1 MQCIENLNEPL
12 VQSALTGLYDRN
24 IEPMITHYN
33 FCTNGSRYAGEAGIP
48 TIGFGPSKKTLAH
61 TRDERIA
68 LNEIEKALEGYA
80 GIISRLYP
88 MER

>member
-1 MQCIENLNEPL
+1 MQGIEPL
-12 VQSALTGLYDRN
+12 
-24 IEPMITHYN
+24 ITHYN
-33 FCTNGSRYAGEAGIP
+33 FCTNGSRYAGEAGMP
-48 TIGFGPSKKTLAH
+48 TIRFGPSKETLAH

-68 LNEIEKALEGYA
+68 LSEIEEALEGYA